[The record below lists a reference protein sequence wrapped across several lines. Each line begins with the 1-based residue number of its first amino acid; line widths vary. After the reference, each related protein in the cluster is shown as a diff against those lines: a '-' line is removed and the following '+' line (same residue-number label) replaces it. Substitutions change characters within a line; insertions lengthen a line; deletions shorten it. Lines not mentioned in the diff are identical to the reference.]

1 MRRTLNSLLL
11 PLLLLA
17 VGCTRTASV
26 PKEVTMEKDVLMDK
40 IRGAWAGQVIGCTY
54 GGPTEFKYANFI
66 SDEQVL
72 DWNDDII
79 KWWYDHSPGL

>member
-40 IRGAWAGQVIGCTY
+40 IGRTAVV
-54 GGPTEFKYANFI
+54 GGLRINA
-66 SDEQVL
+66 
-72 DWNDDII
+72 
-79 KWWYDHSPGL
+79 